1 LGFGIWDLGFGIRDS
16 GFGIC
21 AAWELCG
28 GIRKKTGQVMNL
40 PGYRNQPIHL
50 RSPVKLREL
59 RRTSLTYLTYPARPA
74 RY

>member
-1 LGFGIWDLGFGIRDS
+1 
-16 GFGIC
+16 
-21 AAWELCG
+21 
-28 GIRKKTGQVMNL
+28 MNL

-59 RRTSLTYLTYPARPA
+59 RRTSLTHLTYLTYLTYPARLA